1 MSKVIVIFEKNWRGY
16 AAGET
21 AGFDASVAD
30 SLVEAG
36 FAIEADEKAPRKAR
50 NAAPG
55 AAKGNAGASDAD
67 TDSKSG
73 AQADA
78 DGKP

>member
-30 SLVEAG
+30 GLVAAG
-36 FAIEADEKAPRKAR
+36 FAIEADKKASKKPKAGVSGT
-50 NAAPG
+50 AGTGG
-55 AAKGNAGASDAD
+55 ADDRG
-67 TDSKSG
+67 
-73 AQADA
+73 A
-78 DGKP
+78 DGKPGAEPDTDGKP